1 MEKII
6 INYLDESDVDKT
18 HLERIYTLS
27 QLATLDDDNP
37 NTVVINDN
45 SFTSVYLKN
54 NKLLCVKCHTPL
66 PKLKE
71 QLHIHMDNDI
81 DKSIYQCSCGQYV
94 IKTYP
99 ANYDAI

>member
-1 MEKII
+1 MKELK
-6 INYLDESDVDKT
+6 INYIDETDFDKT

-27 QLATLDDDNP
+27 KLAALDDDNP
-37 NTVVINDN
+37 NTVVIDDN
-45 SFTSVYLKN
+45 RFTGVYLKN
-54 NKLLCVKCHTPL
+54 NKLLCIKCHTPL
-66 PKLKE
+66 HKLKE

-99 ANYDAI
+99 AKL